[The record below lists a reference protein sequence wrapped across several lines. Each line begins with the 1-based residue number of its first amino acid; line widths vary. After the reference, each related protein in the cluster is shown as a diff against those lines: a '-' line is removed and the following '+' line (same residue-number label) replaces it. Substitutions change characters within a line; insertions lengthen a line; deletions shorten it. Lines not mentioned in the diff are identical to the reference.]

1 MFVVAGVTGNTGSV
15 VADALL
21 RAGAAVRVVLR
32 APRSDGQR
40 AAEWTARGAEV
51 ALADLADAAALAS
64 ALHGAQAAYL
74 LVPPNLAV
82 EDPLG
87 DGARVVAALATAA
100 DRAALPHAVILS
112 AFGSHQ
118 QDAPGMLATTRAFEE
133 RMQDIAGRL
142 TVLRAASFFET
153 SAPMMVLGA
162 QTGEMPSLVALDRR
176 FEQIAAADFG
186 RMAAEIMQAPGD
198 ARRRVIE
205 LTGPRAYS
213 ANEMA
218 EAVAALAGR
227 PVRAVL
233 VPPEQRVPA
242 LTAIGMGPR
251 YAAMVVE
258 ICDALSAGRASF
270 ERHDDLRRGVV
281 TLEQWLRGVLAAASR
296 APMA

>member
-1 MFVVAGVTGNTGSV
+1 MLVVAGVTGNTGSV

-21 RAGAAVRVVLR
+21 RAGAPVRVVLR
-32 APRSDGQR
+32 AKQR

-51 ALADLADAAALAS
+51 AIADLTDVAALTA
-64 ALHGAQAAYL
+64 ALRGAAAAYL

-82 EDPLG
+82 EDPVG
-87 DGARVVAALATAA
+87 DAQRVADALAAAA

-112 AFGSHQ
+112 AFGSHRP
-118 QDAPGMLATTRAFEE
+118 DAPGMLMTTRRLEE
-133 RMQDIAGRL
+133 RMHAIAGRL
-142 TVLRAASFFET
+142 TILRAASFFET
-153 SAPMMVLGA
+153 SAPMMLVGA

-176 FEQIAAADFG
+176 FEQVAAADFG
-186 RMAAEIMQAPGD
+186 RMAAEIMLAPGN

-218 EAVAALAGR
+218 EAVAAVAGR
-227 PVRAVL
+227 PVRPVL

-242 LTAIGMGPR
+242 LTAVGMGQR
-251 YAAMVVE
+251 YAALVVE
-258 ICDALSAGRASF
+258 ICDALSAGSAGF

-281 TLEQWLRGVLAAASR
+281 TLEQCLRGMLAAPPR
-296 APMA
+296 ALTR

>member
-21 RAGAAVRVVLR
+21 RAGAPVRVILR
-32 APRSDGQR
+32 DQSR
-40 AAEWTARGAEV
+40 AAEWTVRGAEV
-51 ALADLADAAALAS
+51 AIADLADVAALS
-64 ALHGAQAAYL
+64 AALRGAAAAYL

-82 EDPLG
+82 EDPIA
-87 DGARVVAALATAA
+87 DAARVADVAAQAA
-100 DRAALPHAVILS
+100 DHAQLPHAVILS

-118 QDAPGMLATTRAFEE
+118 PDAPGMLATTRLFEQ
-133 RMQDIAGRL
+133 RMQRIAGRL

-153 SAPMMVLGA
+153 SAPMMLLGA

-186 RMAAEIMQAPGD
+186 RMAAEIMLAQAPTP
-198 ARRRVIE
+198 RRVIE
-205 LTGPRAYS
+205 LAGPRATS

-218 EAVAALAGR
+218 AAVAALAGR

-233 VPPEQRVPA
+233 VPPEQRVAA

-258 ICDALSAGRASF
+258 ICEALSSGRTGF

-281 TLEQWLRGVLAAASR
+281 TLEDCLRAWLAPPPASR
-296 APMA
+296 